1 MIVSTESI
9 LTGAFL
15 LILMLAGIFLFI
27 AAITATIIIV
37 VIKKKKKAKQAAAAE
52 AKLAE
57 LNNLLASGAITKEE
71 YDRQVAALRG
81 NP

>member
-1 MIVSTESI
+1 M
-9 LTGAFL
+9 

-37 VIKKKKKAKQAAAAE
+37 VIKKKKKANQAAAAE

-57 LNNLLASGAITKEE
+57 LNNLLASGTITKEE